1 MKLRNLFILI
11 AGFMIGYQLGKRAAA
26 DDPNVV
32 KGPQRQHLNGVG
44 SNRAMRTVSAQAQ
57 RLADQ
62 ATTKSLDAIKR
73 TRTSIKD
80 RLSNREVDDA
90 VWN

>member
-1 MKLRNLFILI
+1 MKLRNLLVL
-11 AGFMIGYQLGKRAAA
+11 MIGVAIGYKIAAKMRE

-32 KGPQRQHLNGVG
+32 AGPRRG
-44 SNRAMRTVSAQAQ
+44 SNGSRTMRTVSAQAQ

-62 ATTKSLDAIKR
+62 ATVKSIEAIKR
-73 TRTSIKD
+73 ARGSLRGRMGD
-80 RLSNREVDDA
+80 YEDDDA

>member
-1 MKLRNLFILI
+1 MKLRNLFLLAIGIGIGFAI
-11 AGFMIGYQLGKRAAA
+11 ANKLRE

-32 KGPQRQHLNGVG
+32 SGPQRRSTSG
-44 SNRAMRTVSAQAQ
+44 SRTVTVHAQ

-62 ATTKSLDAIKR
+62 AAAKSLDLIKR
-73 TRTSIKD
+73 ARGTIRD
-80 RLSNREVDDA
+80 RMLSESDDA

>member
-1 MKLRNLFILI
+1 MRLRNLILI
-11 AGFMIGYQLGKRAAA
+11 GLGIFIGYKLAAKMRE

-32 KGPQRQHLNGVG
+32 SGPRRESG
-44 SNRAMRTVSAQAQ
+44 SRTARTVSAQGK

-62 ATTKSLDAIKR
+62 ATMKSLDMIKR
-73 TRTSIKD
+73 ARGSLRD
-80 RLSNREVDDA
+80 RMSDYESDEA

>member
-1 MKLRNLFILI
+1 MKLRNLLVL
-11 AGFMIGYQLGKRAAA
+11 MIGIAIGYKIAAKMRE

-32 KGPQRQHLNGVG
+32 TGPRRESNGSRTV
-44 SNRAMRTVSAQAQ
+44 RTVSAQAQ

-62 ATTKSLDAIKR
+62 AATKGLQAVKRARGSL
-73 TRTSIKD
+73 
-80 RLSNREVDDA
+80 RERMGDYETDDA

>member
-1 MKLRNLFILI
+1 MKLRNLLLI
-11 AGFMIGYQLGKRAAA
+11 AFGIFVGYKLAAKMRE

-32 KGPQRQHLNGVG
+32 SGPRRESSGAV
-44 SNRAMRTVSAQAQ
+44 RIVSAQAQ

-62 ATTKSLDAIKR
+62 ATTKSLDMIKR
-73 TRTSIKD
+73 ARGSLRD
-80 RLSNREVDDA
+80 RASNYESEDA

>member
-1 MKLRNLFILI
+1 VKLRNLLLI
-11 AGFMIGYQLGKRAAA
+11 AIGIFVGYKLATKMRE

-32 KGPQRQHLNGVG
+32 SGPRRESG
-44 SNRAMRTVSAQAQ
+44 RTARTVSAQAQ

-62 ATTKSLDAIKR
+62 ATTKSLDMIKR
-73 TRTSIKD
+73 ARGSLRD
-80 RLSNREVDDA
+80 RAGNYESDDA

>member
-1 MKLRNLFILI
+1 VKLRNLLLI
-11 AGFMIGYQLGKRAAA
+11 AIGIFVGYKLATKMRE

-32 KGPQRQHLNGVG
+32 SGPRRESG
-44 SNRAMRTVSAQAQ
+44 SRAVRTVSAQAQ

-62 ATTKSLDAIKR
+62 ATTKSLDMIKR
-73 TRTSIKD
+73 ARGSLRD
-80 RLSNREVDDA
+80 RAGSYEGDEA